1 MCTQNITSLQTD
13 INNSPVMLV
22 KLRDQINNQ
31 KTVILAL
38 QKQLEAAILALVP
51 IQTQVDYYTM
61 IPTVGPG
68 LIQQNKTI
76 LLVESDNLAR
86 AQPIY
91 DSSKND
97 IDTYNNLIK
106 QLSTAMNSLQN
117 QLSADQLAYD
127 NIIGSQNNQ

>member
-1 MCTQNITSLQTD
+1 
-13 INNSPVMLV
+13 
-22 KLRDQINNQ
+22 
-31 KTVILAL
+31 
-38 QKQLEAAILALVP
+38 
-51 IQTQVDYYTM
+51 M

-86 AQPIY
+86 AQPLY
-91 DSSKND
+91 DSSKTE
-97 IDTYNNLIK
+97 IDTYNNLIN

-117 QLSADQLAYD
+117 QLAADQLSYD